1 MKKID
6 RDTQYRPCI
15 RCGREGETR
24 RCHYNGFRSH
34 GLGKGR
40 GIKASDL
47 AVAEFCQHCDDRFS
61 EANYPLWQDG
71 SKSMERSELLA
82 GNGAL
87 IMTLSANA
95 STNATRF
102 R

>member
-6 RDTQYRPCI
+6 RDTHDRPCI
-15 RCGREGETR
+15 RCGKEGETR

-40 GIKASDL
+40 AIKASDL

-61 EANYPLWQDG
+61 EAYYPLWQDG
-71 SKSMERSELLA
+71 SKSMERSEEFLYWILLTQMRRS
-82 GNGAL
+82 NE
-87 IMTLSANA
+87 LS
-95 STNATRF
+95 S
-102 R
+102 